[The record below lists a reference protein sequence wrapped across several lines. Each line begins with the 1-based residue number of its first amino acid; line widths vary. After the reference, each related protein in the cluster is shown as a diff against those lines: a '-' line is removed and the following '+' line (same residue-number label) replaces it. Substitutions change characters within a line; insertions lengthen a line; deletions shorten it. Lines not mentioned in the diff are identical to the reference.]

1 MWIGIVALIAIIV
14 LFALL
19 ARGRTPMTAGAPA
32 PAGKVAASPA
42 LGAPRITHA
51 EDDDEDITV
60 AAKIGVPKLTE
71 EEPESTRIA
80 APVPLPEEHTT
91 DDEGDD
97 DLTGMRRLILVNA
110 VARTDTGLLRKE
122 NEDCYLALED
132 YGVFVVCDGM
142 GGHAGGEIASSLA
155 VETIADCFRKQSFPG
170 VRKVTKYR
178 RANEL
183 VRGLELANEQIRV
196 TADANEELHDMGTT
210 CVAARFSPGKERVY
224 ISSAGDSRVYRVRKG
239 AIEQMT
245 KDHTLASEVG
255 AKGALGA
262 QLTRALGIAASV
274 RPDIRVEEA
283 LPGDYY
289 LLCSDGLTKMLSD
302 AEIRD
307 CVLGNDIAL
316 AAKLLVA
323 SANDRGGRDNVT
335 VILVNV
341 APA

>member
-1 MWIGIVALIAIIV
+1 MWIGIVALIGLIV
-14 LFALL
+14 LLAIF
-19 ARGRTPMTAGAPA
+19 ARGRTPATAGAPA
-32 PAGKVAASPA
+32 RAPEHPPPAVT
-42 LGAPRITHA
+42 PRITPSD
-51 EDDDEDITV
+51 DDDELTI
-60 AAKIGVPKLTE
+60 AAKIGVPKLAE
-71 EEPESTRIA
+71 DAPDSTRIA
-80 APVPLPEEHTT
+80 APIPLAEEHQT
-91 DDEGDD
+91 DEEDDD
-97 DLTGMRRLILVNA
+97 DLTGMRRMILVNA

-132 YGVFVVCDGM
+132 YGLFVVCDGM

-155 VETIADCFRKQSFPG
+155 VETIGDCFRNQSFPG

-196 TADANEELHDMGTT
+196 TADANTELHDMGTT
-210 CVAARFSPGKERVY
+210 CVATRFSPGKERVY
-224 ISSAGDSRVYRVRKG
+224 IASAGDSRVYRVRGG

-245 KDHTLASEVG
+245 KDHTLANEVG

-262 QLTRALGIAASV
+262 QLTRALGIAPTV

-283 LPGDYY
+283 LAGDYY
-289 LLCSDGLTKMLSD
+289 LLCSDGLTKMLTD
-302 AEIRD
+302 REICD

-316 AAKLLVA
+316 AAKRLVT

-335 VILVNV
+335 VILVRV
-341 APA
+341 TPA